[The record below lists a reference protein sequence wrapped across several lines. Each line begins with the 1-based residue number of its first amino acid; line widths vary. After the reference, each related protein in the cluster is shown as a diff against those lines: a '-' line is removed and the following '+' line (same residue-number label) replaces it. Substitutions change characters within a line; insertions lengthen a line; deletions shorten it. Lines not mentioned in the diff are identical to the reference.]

1 MDIVILVG
9 FGLVMYLVL
18 FLPQQRKARE
28 HKQLLASVT
37 EGDEIVTNSGIYGF
51 VGAVDDDVIW
61 LDVAEGV
68 ELKIAKNSV
77 ASKIIQPA
85 AEDEESNE

>member
-1 MDIVILVG
+1 MDIIILVG

-37 EGDEIVTNSGIYGF
+37 EGDEVVTNSGIYGF

-61 LDVAEGV
+61 LDVADGV

-77 ASKIIQPA
+77 ASKIIQPS
-85 AEDEESNE
+85 AEDDESNE